1 MAYVHPKI
9 LHCSGK
15 RGKGLGLPVG
25 KSQGWSP
32 PGKGS
37 LQWVLGTPKPY
48 LRAPS
53 STSSRL
59 CTSVAP
65 ALARGM
71 LSEDVAEPCL
81 ALVPAGTGSEYHSHK
96 AITVHMQGVWGSRI
110 PISSV
115 LLLFFFSKQVNQGCL
130 MEEQNPQT

>member
-1 MAYVHPKI
+1 MAYVQPKI

-15 RGKGLGLPVG
+15 RGKG
-25 KSQGWSP
+25 
-32 PGKGS
+32 S
-37 LQWVLGTPKPY
+37 LQWVLGTQKPY

-59 CTSVAP
+59 RTSVAP

-81 ALVPAGTGSEYHSHK
+81 ALVPAGTGSR
-96 AITVHMQGVWGSRI
+96 VPQPQGHNRAHAGSLGI
-110 PISSV
+110 KDTNKQCLTPF
-115 LLLFFFSKQVNQGCL
+115 FFFSKQVNQGCL